1 MTDENTLAVAAS
13 TLVAFALFQPLRRR
27 VQRAVDRRFDRAR
40 YDGERTAAAFAER
53 LRNEVDVIPCMTPSP
68 RRPALRQPAAAGVWI
83 RNVSRDARPAF
94 VTMSEHTT
102 ARMAPMTAIT
112 RPFRRLMGRSSPSRR
127 PSSCPRPPRPA
138 EQPGVAV
145 DIPETD
151 PLFAYLQSAP
161 GPVDL
166 TRLELASPALEE
178 LREAGVAL
186 VVPLVTQGELIGT
199 LNLGPRL
206 SEQDYSTDDRRLLAT
221 LAAQAAPAIRVAQL
235 VREQAAEAAER
246 ERYEQELKVAQLI
259 QQQFLP
265 RELPNLPEW
274 QIAAYYGPARVVG
287 GDFYDFI
294 DLGEGRIG
302 VVVGDVTDKG
312 VPAAL
317 VMARTH
323 SILRAE
329 APRLIEPGKVLARA
343 NELLAPE
350 MPARMFVTCLYG
362 VLEPETGRVVF
373 ANAGHNL
380 PYVRTADG
388 VIELRATGLPLGL
401 MPGIVY
407 EETEGFVG
415 QGDAMLLYSDGL
427 VEQHGPGREMYG
439 FPRLREAMVTGDA
452 GAFSWTDCSTAA
464 GLHRPGMEQEDDI
477 TLVTLRRSHGTADAA
492 EERPEVPVT
501 RDRKPVVTAAG
512 GIADAEPLIAF
523 TIEGAIGNERAAMQ
537 RVAEAVAPLGLEPAR
552 LERLK
557 TAVAEAVMNAIEYG
571 SQGDPAVPVDVRVDA
586 DDEAIHIRVTDRRCP
601 GRSRRPRCRTSTP
614 SSTAA
619 RSRAAGAC
627 S

>member
-1 MTDENTLAVAAS
+1 
-13 TLVAFALFQPLRRR
+13 
-27 VQRAVDRRFDRAR
+27 
-40 YDGERTAAAFAER
+40 
-53 LRNEVDVIPCMTPSP
+53 
-68 RRPALRQPAAAGVWI
+68 
-83 RNVSRDARPAF
+83 
-94 VTMSEHTT
+94 
-102 ARMAPMTAIT
+102 MTAIS
-112 RPFRRLMGRSSPSRR
+112 RPFRRLMGRPKPESAAVVM
-127 PSSCPRPPRPA
+127 PA
-138 EQPGVAV
+138 PAVPTAERPGVAV

-178 LREAGVAL
+178 LRGAGVAL

-362 VLEPETGRVVF
+362 VLEPETGRFVF

-380 PYVRTADG
+380 PYVRTTDG

-439 FPRLREAMVTGDA
+439 FPRLREAMVTDDA
-452 GAFSWTDCSTAA
+452 GSVLLDRLLDELRAFT
-464 GLHRPGMEQEDDI
+464 GPGMEQEDDI
-477 TLVTLRRSHGTADAA
+477 TLVTLRRSHGTADAWA

-586 DDEAIHIRVTDRRCP
+586 DDEAIHIRVTDRALSGP
-601 GRSRRPRCRTSTP
+601 VPEAEMPDLDAKLEGRQKPRGWGLFLIRHMVDGMDVH
-614 SSTAA
+614 AA
-619 RSRAAGAC
+619 DGLQTVTLTIARDGR
-627 S
+627 

>member
-1 MTDENTLAVAAS
+1 
-13 TLVAFALFQPLRRR
+13 
-27 VQRAVDRRFDRAR
+27 
-40 YDGERTAAAFAER
+40 
-53 LRNEVDVIPCMTPSP
+53 
-68 RRPALRQPAAAGVWI
+68 
-83 RNVSRDARPAF
+83 
-94 VTMSEHTT
+94 
-102 ARMAPMTAIT
+102 MTAIT
-112 RPFRRLMGRSSPSRR
+112 RPFRRLLGRSAQDPSTA
-127 PSSCPRPPRPA
+127 PVVAPEPA
-138 EQPGVAV
+138 LAAERPGVAI
-145 DIPETD
+145 DIAETD

-161 GPVDL
+161 GPVDV
-166 TRLELASPALEE
+166 TRLELASPALQQ
-178 LREAGVAL
+178 LRDAGVAL

-206 SEQDYSTDDRRLLAT
+206 SEQDYSSDDRRLLAT

-294 DLGEGRIG
+294 DLGDGRIG

-329 APRLIEPGKVLARA
+329 APRLIEPWKVLARA
-343 NELLAPE
+343 NELLVPE

-362 VLEPETGRVVF
+362 VLEPATGRFTF

-407 EETEGFVG
+407 EETDATIAQGEG
-415 QGDAMLLYSDGL
+415 MLLYSDGL
-427 VEQHGPGREMYG
+427 VEAHGPGREMYG
-439 FPRLREAMVTGDA
+439 FPRLQAAMATDDA
-452 GAFSWTDCSTAA
+452 GSALLDRLLEELNAFLGA
-464 GLHRPGMEQEDDI
+464 GVEQEDDI
-477 TLVTLRRSHGTADAA
+477 TLVTLRRSAGVATD
-492 EERPEVPVT
+492 VY
-501 RDRKPVVTAAG
+501 RDTL
-512 GIADAEPLIAF
+512 PLAF
-523 TIEGAIGNERAAMQ
+523 SVAGAIGNEREAMQ
-537 RVAEAVAPLGLEPAR
+537 RVAEAVASLGLEPAR

-557 TAVAEAVMNAIEYG
+557 TAVAETVMNAIEYG
-571 SQGDPAVPVDVRVDA
+571 SQGDPSVPVDVRVEATA
-586 DDEAIHIRVTDRRCP
+586 DTIRVFVTDRALSGP
-601 GRSRRPRCRTSTP
+601 VPDAETPILEEKLEGRQKPRGWGLFLIRHMVDAMDV
-614 SSTAA
+614 STADGLQTVTLTLA
-619 RSRAAGAC
+619 RDGR
-627 S
+627 

>member
-1 MTDENTLAVAAS
+1 
-13 TLVAFALFQPLRRR
+13 
-27 VQRAVDRRFDRAR
+27 
-40 YDGERTAAAFAER
+40 
-53 LRNEVDVIPCMTPSP
+53 
-68 RRPALRQPAAAGVWI
+68 
-83 RNVSRDARPAF
+83 
-94 VTMSEHTT
+94 
-102 ARMAPMTAIT
+102 MTAMP
-112 RPFRRLMGRSSPSRR
+112 RPFRRILGRSEPTADPVPLSVPAA
-127 PSSCPRPPRPA
+127 PP

-151 PLFAYLQSAP
+151 PLFAYLQAAP

-166 TRLELASPALEE
+166 SRLELASPALDQ
-178 LREAGVAL
+178 LRGAGVAL

-235 VREQAAEAAER
+235 VKEQAVEAAER
-246 ERYEQELKVAQLI
+246 ERYQQELKIAQLI

-265 RELPNLPEW
+265 HELPDLPEW

-323 SILRAE
+323 SIMRAE
-329 APRLIEPGKVLARA
+329 APRLIEPGLVLARA

-350 MPARMFVTCLYG
+350 MPPRMFVTCLYG
-362 VLEPETGRVVF
+362 VLEPATGRFVF

-380 PYVRTADG
+380 PYVRTTEG

-415 QGDAMLLYSDGL
+415 QGEAMLLYSDGL

-439 FPRLREAMVTGDA
+439 FPRLRAAMGGDDA
-452 GAFSWTDCSTAA
+452 GSELLDRLLDELHAFT
-464 GLHRPGMEQEDDI
+464 GPGMDQEDDI
-477 TLVTLRRSHGTADAA
+477 TLVTLRRSAGVATDEWSEDRA
-492 EERPEVPVT
+492 EVALT
-501 RDRKPVVTAAG
+501 RDDTASPEAAG
-512 GIADAEPLIAF
+512 EPLAAF
-523 TIEGAIGNERAAMQ
+523 TIAGAIGNERAAMQ

-557 TAVAEAVMNAIEYG
+557 TAVAETVMNAIEYG

-586 DDEAIHIRVTDRRCP
+586 DAEAIRVRVTDRALSGP
-601 GRSRRPRCRTSTP
+601 VPDAEMPDLDAKLDGRQKPRGWGLFLIRHMVDGMDVHAEDGLQTVTL
-614 SSTAA
+614 TLA
-619 RSRAAGAC
+619 RDGR
-627 S
+627 